1 MGFTQS
7 KDLDCYEEVRKNMG
21 FEQSKDLKLYD
32 DTKKKEEKSWVSHK
46 VKIWIVMKKYEKI

>member
-21 FEQSKDLKLYD
+21 FGQSKDLKLYD
-32 DTKKKEEKSWVSHK
+32 DTKKKKEKSWVSQK
-46 VKIWIVMKKYEKI
+46 VKIWIVMKK

>member
-21 FEQSKDLKLYD
+21 FGQSKDLKLYD
-32 DTKKKEEKSWVSHK
+32 DTKKKDEKSWVSHK
-46 VKIWIVMKKYEKI
+46 VMIWIVMKK